1 MGVVLVLQAPNM
13 FGEPGA
19 RLVAV
24 PTVSLV
30 LADPGPQ
37 GAVREAG
44 VGLLLPGCGVEVVV
58 VVYCLRLLSTL
69 LIYKI

>member
-1 MGVVLVLQAPNM
+1 MVLVLQAPDM
-13 FGEPGA
+13 LGEPGA
-19 RLVAV
+19 RLV
-24 PTVSLV
+24 TVSAVALV
-30 LADPGPQ
+30 LADPCPQ

-69 LIYKI
+69 LT